1 MEAEDLTSPYT
12 CMTSALSIEPSPQP
26 PFLGLVS
33 ELQSG
38 MVIGYPVQ
46 QRIRRKAGTRVY
58 VPPFLTEY
66 R

>member
-1 MEAEDLTSPYT
+1 
-12 CMTSALSIEPSPQP
+12 MTSALSIEPSPQP

-46 QRIRRKAGTRVY
+46 QRIRRKAGTSVY

-66 R
+66 H